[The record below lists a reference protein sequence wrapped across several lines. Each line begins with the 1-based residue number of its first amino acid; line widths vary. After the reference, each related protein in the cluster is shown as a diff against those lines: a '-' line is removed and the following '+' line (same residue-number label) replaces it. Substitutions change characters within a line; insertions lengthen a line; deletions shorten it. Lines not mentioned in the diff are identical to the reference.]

1 MENTYTLYGDVVT
14 DDRIIKNGAVAVQDG
29 RIRYVG
35 SKMTVPQ
42 MGAVQDWSGSYLIP
56 GFIDIHC
63 HAGGDIWVYEDPE
76 TAAKYH
82 LQHGTTG
89 LCCTLYRDLGIGEIL
104 AAQEKIKDAM
114 LDTPN
119 ILGVHLEGPYLNPRY
134 GSKPSEKPLEAMRE
148 EYMPLLETGI
158 VRHVTFAPEVPGTD
172 RLLSDLLHMGIVGSI
187 GHSEA
192 SPEQVRRA
200 VDSGAQ
206 CVTHL
211 YDATGASITPTR
223 WDGTIEVDFNMA
235 ALLCDSLFYEIICD
249 SMGVHVR
256 RELLQLTK
264 KLVGASRIIGITD
277 ACGGPGGSG
286 DVNFEDG
293 ELMGSKLTMDQ
304 VAKNFHAAGF
314 SMPEIA
320 MATAGNAAR
329 LLGIYQDRGSIDP
342 GKRAD
347 IIALT
352 KDFTI
357 QCVYKA

>member
-14 DDRIIKNGAVAVQDG
+14 GDCIIKNGAVAVQDG
-29 RIRYVG
+29 RILYVG
-35 SKMTVPQ
+35 PEEAVPKIGVIQ
-42 MGAVQDWSGSYLIP
+42 NWSGSYLFP

-63 HAGGDIWVYEDPE
+63 HAGGDIWFYEDPR
-76 TAAKYH
+76 TAATYH

-89 LCCTLYRDLGIGEIL
+89 VCCTLYRDLGIEGIL
-104 AAQEKIKDAM
+104 SAQEKIKEAM

-134 GSKPSEKPLEAMRE
+134 GSKPSEKSLEAVRE

-158 VRHVTFAPEVPGTD
+158 VRHVTFAPEVKGTD
-172 RLLSDLLHMGIVGSI
+172 RFLSDLLRMGIVGSM

-200 VDSGAQ
+200 ADDGAR

-211 YDATGASITPTR
+211 YDATGASIAPTR
-223 WDGTIEVDFNMA
+223 WDGTIEVDFNIA
-235 ALLCDSLFYEIICD
+235 ALLCDNLFYEIICD

-256 RELLQLTK
+256 REILQLTK
-264 KLVGASRIIGITD
+264 KLVGAGRIIGITD

-304 VAKNFHAAGF
+304 VAKNFYAAGF

-320 MATAGNAAR
+320 MVTAGNAAK

-352 KDFTI
+352 KDFI
-357 QCVYKA
+357 LQRVYKA